1 MLRNVMTPR
10 EPKHSCMVS
19 RMAVIAMAVL
29 LVSGIPFTVARSAE
43 NAVSCLS
50 ATGEAVVAPCRR
62 ELLRDPG
69 NVEIRFALS
78 DAFMGLRRY
87 ADAVAVLR
95 EGLENFPGDDAI
107 KKKLI
112 LAESY
117 LEEQQY
123 IEKQKKNAAAASG
136 SKNQGTQIRLSIIR
150 CKKLKGD
157 TALAACNEGL
167 DVNPNHPDLIMW
179 SPPPPEDAL
188 LPSNFVPIRV
198 VRDLDASALVSY
210 WM

>member
-1 MLRNVMTPR
+1 M
-10 EPKHSCMVS
+10 
-19 RMAVIAMAVL
+19 
-29 LVSGIPFTVARSAE
+29 
-43 NAVSCLS
+43 
-50 ATGEAVVAPCRR
+50 
-62 ELLRDPG
+62 LRDPG

-95 EGLENFPGDDAI
+95 EGLENVPGDDAI

-136 SKNQGTQIRLSIIR
+136 SKNQGTQIRLSIIQ
-150 CKKLKGD
+150 CEKLKGD
-157 TALAACNEGL
+157 TAMA
-167 DVNPNHPDLIMW
+167 PQPD
-179 SPPPPEDAL
+179 
-188 LPSNFVPIRV
+188 
-198 VRDLDASALVSY
+198 
-210 WM
+210 

>member
-1 MLRNVMTPR
+1 MTTR
-10 EPKHSCMVS
+10 EPKRSCMVG
-19 RMAVIAMAVL
+19 RMAVIAMAVF

-43 NAVSCLS
+43 DAVSCLS
-50 ATGEAVVAPCRR
+50 ATGEAAVAPCRR

-150 CKKLKGD
+150 CQ
-157 TALAACNEGL
+157 
-167 DVNPNHPDLIMW
+167 
-179 SPPPPEDAL
+179 
-188 LPSNFVPIRV
+188 
-198 VRDLDASALVSY
+198 
-210 WM
+210 